1 MQSMISDKNTLMNS
15 YIQHLYNNLND
26 TKNISIL
33 EKGETPE
40 AASARQPQD
49 QEGDKG
55 EGNIVIEG
63 LENFSFNDMPSEEV
77 ELRDHFT
84 KFIEQMRQN
93 EIQLQQKAKMQ
104 EQEELF
110 GKTWNEP
117 ADSMNV
123 TNSVA
128 FENMNEHNDF
138 E

>member
-1 MQSMISDKNTLMNS
+1 
-15 YIQHLYNNLND
+15 
-26 TKNISIL
+26 
-33 EKGETPE
+33 
-40 AASARQPQD
+40 
-49 QEGDKG
+49 
-55 EGNIVIEG
+55 
-63 LENFSFNDMPSEEV
+63 MPSEEV